1 MKILYH
7 KQSIHSIPVGE
18 DFEKVSIQKSLENL
32 RDRLEIAYCGFDNVT
47 EPELI
52 DSYIYEIN
60 SILQQYNFLTKEAE
74 TKLNLPLTM
83 QKYLFR
89 FKKNSAVFQIIYG
102 GLQKEKL
109 LKIQQKKWLYLL
121 RYPTKYQKT

>member
-74 TKLNLPLTM
+74 TKLSLPQDDSLYRKSPIRALVS
-83 QKYLFR
+83 Q
-89 FKKNSAVFQIIYG
+89 VFG
-102 GLQKEKL
+102 
-109 LKIQQKKWLYLL
+109 
-121 RYPTKYQKT
+121 